1 MSVSVSLSFL
11 KGSIIKNQARD
22 CDGIFEGVG
31 VLIVYSEVRVGV
43 ESLILGINKGCGVLK
58 SDF

>member
-1 MSVSVSLSFL
+1 MIGVFW
-11 KGSIIKNQARD
+11 GAEIYNQVGD